1 MHGRVDVEA
10 EQCGVHEKDWRAI
23 VAVVDLGPRDESE
36 GEVGV
41 GEGGDSGGNVH
52 FLDCLHSST
61 SKFNL

>member
-1 MHGRVDVEA
+1 
-10 EQCGVHEKDWRAI
+10 VHEKDWRAI